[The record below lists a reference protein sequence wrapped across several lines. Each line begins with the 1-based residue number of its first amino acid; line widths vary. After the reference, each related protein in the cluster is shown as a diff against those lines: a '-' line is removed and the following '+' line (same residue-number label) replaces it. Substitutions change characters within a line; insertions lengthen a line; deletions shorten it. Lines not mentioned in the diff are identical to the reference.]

1 MVWRERRPEG
11 SSACTHTWLI
21 FSPAATTPWARRSPG
36 NWPGCR
42 RASARETAAHIYARS
57 DGVAGT
63 LRTAGIDIGTN
74 SVRLLTGEFHH
85 AAHGPSL
92 QTLRRLMTITRLGE
106 GVDEHGLLNPD
117 AVERT
122 MATLR
127 SYRGLMRTDEVEAW
141 EVAATSAARDASNA
155 SVFMQHV
162 EEIMETPPRVL
173 SGEEEASLSFLGA
186 TYDLRGFR
194 PQKGNLLVVDIGGGS
209 TEVIVGGDGRI
220 LEAFSIDVGCVR
232 MSERFLASDPPLPRE
247 LREMEDHIRRELA
260 PRSGRVSRW
269 EPVLMLG
276 LAGTITTLS
285 GLKQGLERY
294 DGDAI
299 HHSWLNVSD
308 VEALYKR
315 LYSLPLVERREA
327 MKLEPGRADVI
338 VGGTAV
344 LLVFLRELDIR
355 EFLVSEE
362 DILDG
367 LAIIAALKA
376 AG

>member
-1 MVWRERRPEG
+1 M
-11 SSACTHTWLI
+11 
-21 FSPAATTPWARRSPG
+21 
-36 NWPGCR
+36 
-42 RASARETAAHIYARS
+42 
-57 DGVAGT
+57 AGT

-367 LAIIAALKA
+367 LAITAALKA